1 MSSGCREVSM
11 SRRAAAVVLAC
22 FMSIVLSGV
31 ASGQPKDP
39 QAPTYPPPIQ
49 PTQSE
54 PPKPVR
60 QGQGADS
67 MLKGPDLRG
76 GHDPTF
82 YERFGADP
90 YMEIDSDLGIGDIV
104 QKVVNGIASII
115 WSGVVWIAAGAVPL
129 FQWAFSLELVNM
141 VGAAVGGMVRSIRD
155 AIYTPFLQAM
165 IVLAGA
171 WAVWHALV
179 KRRGLLAS
187 EGLIWSVALLI
198 VTVFFFSNPEGFVT
212 GANNISAGVSRA
224 VLEGISVLDPGDGAG
239 DTEATFRDNGAD
251 NQLRVSADRW
261 WITYVYVPWSVME
274 FGDQNLADDYGED
287 LLWSKTITA
296 DEWDR
301 IESSGGAGGDYA
313 LRLIREKGE
322 RYEAIKE
329 DLGSKHP
336 QALEWFNGHHPFQ
349 RAGIALLALV
359 VVLFAG
365 GLLIVLSGA
374 VLLMQL
380 ALILLVVL
388 APFFLL
394 LGIWPGAGRV
404 IAMRWVETMVGLLV
418 KRVALSALLA
428 TILVVGG
435 VLLDA
440 TSELGWGIVMAV
452 QVLVLL
458 VALVYRKPFVHI
470 FQAAT
475 LPAGA
480 AQSRAPSNLERESRD
495 RLIQS
500 GRSAS
505 RWRRS
510 LSHASLAYV
519 GGKVADSNDGTSSA
533 GSASSRPAKLGLASR
548 LKQSVTSQSRDSGSD
563 AWRPMSHGPPAPQ
576 RGTERTRHERPVEGT
591 SPDAWDRVRKSRRS
605 SVLGRNR
612 QRYEGFDPRKH
623 GSAPPSSNG
632 KGAPEGEA
640 DK

>member
-1 MSSGCREVSM
+1 MSKRIATVLM
-11 SRRAAAVVLAC
+11 AALLALVLDGIA
-22 FMSIVLSGV
+22 L
-31 ASGQPKDP
+31 AQPKDP
-39 QAPTYPPPIQ
+39 QAPTYPPPVIQ
-49 PTQSE
+49 PTQTE

-76 GHDPTF
+76 SHEPTF

-115 WSGVVWIAAGAVPL
+115 WSGVVWIAAGAVTL

-141 VGAAVGGMVRSIRD
+141 VGEAVGGMVRSIRD

-171 WAVWHALV
+171 WALWHALV

-224 VLEGISVLDPGDGAG
+224 VLEGISLLDPGESASETD
-239 DTEATFRDNGAD
+239 ATFGGDGAD

-261 WITYVYVPWSVME
+261 WSTYVYVPWSVME

-301 IESSGGAGGDYA
+301 IESAGGAGGDYA
-313 LRLIREKGE
+313 LRLIEEKGE

-475 LPAGA
+475 LPAGVA
-480 AQSRAPSNLERESRD
+480 ANRAPSSLERESKQ
-495 RLIQS
+495 RLIES
-500 GRSAS
+500 RRSAS
-505 RWRRS
+505 GWRRS
-510 LSHASLAYV
+510 LSHASHAYV
-519 GGKVADSNDGTSSA
+519 GGKVADSNDGSSH
-533 GSASSRPAKLGLASR
+533 GASPPRRPTKSGLASR
-548 LKQSVTSQSRDSGSD
+548 LKQSVTSQNRDTGSD
-563 AWRPMSHGPPAPQ
+563 AWRPMSQAPQ
-576 RGTERTRHERPVEGT
+576 SSQRTMQKAPSQGSDDGTPA
-591 SPDAWDRVRKSRRS
+591 DAWARVRKSRRS
-605 SVLGRNR
+605 NVLGRRR
-612 QRYEGFDPRKH
+612 QGYAGFDPRKN
-623 GSAPPSSNG
+623 GAPPSSSNEN
-632 KGAPEGEA
+632 GAPGRKG
-640 DK
+640 DR

>member
-1 MSSGCREVSM
+1 MYKRT
-11 SRRAAAVVLAC
+11 AAIFFAFILVL
-22 FMSIVLSGV
+22 VLDG
-31 ASGQPKDP
+31 AAWAQFKDP
-39 QAPTYPPPIQ
+39 QEATYPPPVIQ
-49 PTQSE
+49 PAQTE

-76 GHDPTF
+76 GHEPTF

-90 YMEIDSDLGIGDIV
+90 YMEIDSDLGVGDIV

-115 WSGVVWIAAGAVPL
+115 WSVVVWIAAGAVTL

-141 VGAAVGGMVRSIRD
+141 VGEAVGGMVRSIRD

-198 VTVFFFSNPEGFVT
+198 VTVFFFSTPEGFVT
-212 GANNISAGVSRA
+212 GANNLSAGVSRA
-224 VLEGISVLDPGDGAG
+224 VLEGISVLDPGESAG
-239 DTEATFRDNGAD
+239 DSEATFGGDGAD

-261 WITYVYVPWSVME
+261 WSTYVYVPWSVME
-274 FGDQNLADDYGED
+274 FGDQKLADDYGED

-301 IESSGGAGGDYA
+301 IEGAGGAGGDYA
-313 LRLIREKGE
+313 MRLIKEKGD
-322 RYEAIKE
+322 RYEDIKE

-404 IAMRWVETMVGLLV
+404 VAMRWIETMVGLLV

-475 LPAGA
+475 LPAGVA
-480 AQSRAPSNLERESRD
+480 ANRAPSSLERESRE
-495 RLIQS
+495 RLVES
-500 GRSAS
+500 RRSAS

-519 GGKVADSNDGTSSA
+519 GGKVADSNDGTQPPSSQPRR
-533 GSASSRPAKLGLASR
+533 SAKPGLASR
-548 LKQSVTSQSRDSGSD
+548 LKQTVTPDRPESGGSD
-563 AWRPMSHGPPAPQ
+563 AWRPLSQATRGSQ
-576 RGTERTRHERPVEGT
+576 RTMEARRRQNPGEGT
-591 SPDAWDRVRKSRRS
+591 PAEAWERVRRSRRS
-605 SVLGRNR
+605 SVLGRRR
-612 QRYEGFDPRKH
+612 QGSGEFDPRKH
-623 GSAPPSSNG
+623 GGAPPSSNG
-632 KGAPEGEA
+632 NGAGGVKG
-640 DK
+640 DQ